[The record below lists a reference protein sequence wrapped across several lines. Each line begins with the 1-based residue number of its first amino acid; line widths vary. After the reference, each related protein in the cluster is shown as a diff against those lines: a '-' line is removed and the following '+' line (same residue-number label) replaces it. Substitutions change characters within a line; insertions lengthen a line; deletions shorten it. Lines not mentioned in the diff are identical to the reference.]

1 MSLLSGVE
9 TGRRLTSPIT
19 NLAVAAIANSVV
31 IYQIADWNV
40 AGGGQMVGTKSYKLK
55 RVKMRNNAAGNQVVI
70 LGTGLGAV
78 AFAAIMPGLDSMNN
92 LTDDYVENDLPEVE
106 VFADITAYPVALV
119 AAGTID
125 ILIEVEEI
133 G

>member
-31 IYQIADWNV
+31 IYQISNWTIA
-40 AGGGQMVGTKSYKLK
+40 AGGQMVGTKSVIIR
-55 RVKMRNNAAGNQVVI
+55 RVKLRNNAAGNQIVVI
-70 LGTGLGAV
+70 GTGLGAV
-78 AFAAIMPGLDSMNN
+78 AFAAIIPGLDSMNGLN
-92 LTDDYVENDLPEVE
+92 DDYVENDLPAVE
-106 VFADITAYPVALV
+106 VFADITAYPIALV
-119 AAGTID
+119 ALGTID
-125 ILIEVEEI
+125 IQIEVEEQ